1 MVVSLQAAGFANT
14 EREILLLLSVDSLFL
29 DR

>member
-1 MVVSLQAAGFANT
+1 MAVSLQAAGFANT
-14 EREILLLLSVDSLFL
+14 ESEMLLLLSVDSLFL